1 MAVRERQRIAS
12 SYSVGVIATTD
23 QCSYFKTIL
32 AVASSS
38 SLTKEHLVK
47 KVILGLLT
55 AITIGSGASLLYA
68 QEPQP
73 CSPIPAGCKVKDGCV
88 CNNGVCS
95 DSYTCGPINQT

>member
-1 MAVRERQRIAS
+1 MMIAV
-12 SYSVGVIATTD
+12 YG
-23 QCSYFKTIL
+23 QCFYFPTIL

-38 SLTKEHLVK
+38 SLTKEHVVK

-68 QEPQP
+68 QEPVP

-88 CNNGVCS
+88 CNGGVCT
-95 DSYTCGPINQT
+95 DSYTCGPIIQT